1 MLAKAQQSCY
11 VHQQMNNSK
20 TTHYAQARRDQTAS
34 KIGQAGSAQPQY
46 KQLILA
52 TDVHADSIVAIRVM
66 DGAKPQPPQT
76 FKLAGPLAWVQKQ
89 KALTASPA
97 HGCQSSCMV
106 RMAPDLRKRWFQHH
120 ALSNAGTR
128 QAPTIS

>member
-76 FKLAGPLAWVQKQ
+76 FRPVELLRVVQQQSALAVSRA
-89 KALTASPA
+89 
-97 HGCQSSCMV
+97 
-106 RMAPDLRKRWFQHH
+106 
-120 ALSNAGTR
+120 
-128 QAPTIS
+128 